1 MRVLVIED
9 ERRLNRLVC
18 ERLAK
23 AGYGV
28 DSCADGAEAQSF
40 LRSAQYDCVVLDI
53 MLPGKNGL
61 DILREARAGGMNSPV
76 IALTARGGVDDR
88 VAGLDAGADDYLPKP
103 FAMDELLARVRAL
116 IRRSNNGASDIIEV
130 GGLAIDCAART
141 ASRAGAALELSNKEF
156 SILEF
161 LARNAG
167 AVVSREKIRVH
178 VWNYD
183 YEGES
188 NIVDVYIRYLRRKI
202 DDPHTRKLIHT
213 VRGAGFVLREEN

>member
-9 ERRLNRLVC
+9 EQRLNKLVC
-18 ERLAK
+18 ERLVK
-23 AGYGV
+23 ERYSV
-28 DSCADGAEAQSF
+28 DSCADGAEAQLF
-40 LRSAQYDCVVLDI
+40 LRTVEYDCVVLDI

-61 DILREARAGGMNSPV
+61 EVLRDARADGMKCPV
-76 IALTARGGVDDR
+76 IVLTARGGVDDR

-116 IRRSNNGASDIIEV
+116 IRRSSNGASDIIVV
-130 GGLAIDCAART
+130 GDLTIDCAARSV
-141 ASRAGAALELSNKEF
+141 SRAGEVLALSNKEF

-167 AVVSREKIRVH
+167 VVMSREKIRVH

-188 NIVDVYIRYLRRKI
+188 NVVDVYIRYLRRKI
-202 DDPHTRKLIHT
+202 DDPHQRKLIHT
-213 VRGAGFVLREEN
+213 VRGAGFVLREEL